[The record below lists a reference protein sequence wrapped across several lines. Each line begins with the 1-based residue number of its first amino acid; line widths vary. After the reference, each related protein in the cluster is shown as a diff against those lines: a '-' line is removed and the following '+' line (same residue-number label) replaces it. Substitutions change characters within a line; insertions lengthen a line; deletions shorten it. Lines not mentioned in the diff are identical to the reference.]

1 MPRLAR
7 QDNGARVGD
16 PLLRAMESYEMAT
29 FKKTYKP
36 NEKAAPKGPP
46 ISDPSDTKRSFDARP
61 KPSDDR
67 RREEREERA
76 DRARREELMMMLF
89 GARPTVPKPSPEP

>member
-1 MPRLAR
+1 
-7 QDNGARVGD
+7 
-16 PLLRAMESYEMAT
+16 MAT

-46 ISDPSDTKRSFDARP
+46 ISLPSDTKRSFDARP

-67 RREEREERA
+67 RREERSRPGQHIDQAPEDRLLDAA
-76 DRARREELMMMLF
+76 DGDDGSED
-89 GARPTVPKPSPEP
+89 

>member
-7 QDNGARVGD
+7 QDDGARVGD

-46 ISDPSDTKRSFDARP
+46 TPDPIEPKRSFPPPPTPPDHRP
-61 KPSDDR
+61 P
-67 RREEREERA
+67 
-76 DRARREELMMMLF
+76 
-89 GARPTVPKPSPEP
+89 

>member
-7 QDNGARVGD
+7 QDDGARVGD
-16 PLLRAMESYEMAT
+16 PLLRAMESSEMAT

-67 RREEREERA
+67 RREER
-76 DRARREELMMMLF
+76 
-89 GARPTVPKPSPEP
+89 ARPGQHIDQAPSERLLDSTDGDDSSED

>member
-1 MPRLAR
+1 
-7 QDNGARVGD
+7 
-16 PLLRAMESYEMAT
+16 MAT

-46 ISDPSDTKRSFDARP
+46 ISSPTDTKRSFDARP

-67 RREEREERA
+67 RREER
-76 DRARREELMMMLF
+76 
-89 GARPTVPKPSPEP
+89 ARPGQHIDQAPEGKLLDAADGEDTSED

>member
-1 MPRLAR
+1 
-7 QDNGARVGD
+7 
-16 PLLRAMESYEMAT
+16 MAT

-67 RREEREERA
+67 RREERELPSQHIDQEPSEQLVDKA
-76 DRARREELMMMLF
+76 DGEDSSED
-89 GARPTVPKPSPEP
+89 

>member
-1 MPRLAR
+1 
-7 QDNGARVGD
+7 
-16 PLLRAMESYEMAT
+16 MAT

-67 RREEREERA
+67 RREER
-76 DRARREELMMMLF
+76 
-89 GARPTVPKPSPEP
+89 ARPGQAPRWYSLHSASATSERRLRSAAIGRE

>member
-1 MPRLAR
+1 
-7 QDNGARVGD
+7 
-16 PLLRAMESYEMAT
+16 MAT

-46 ISDPSDTKRSFDARP
+46 ISDPSDTKRTFDARP

-67 RREEREERA
+67 RREERTRPGQHIDEARGGKLLDDA
-76 DRARREELMMMLF
+76 DGETGSED
-89 GARPTVPKPSPEP
+89 